1 MSETPWHQRPSA
13 FLAVLSDSWRETR
26 DSKVL
31 YVLLG
36 GIALLLGVV
45 LTANFEPLPG
55 SKQYLQLAARA
66 CGIETSG
73 LDLAKLD
80 AADLAGRLKGAL
92 YSLDSSRVVDDAEDL
107 PGARWEVVLRRQGV
121 PLVGGRDS
129 ADDISNRFG
138 KVAEGRLFVVDAI
151 EEIRDRTGD
160 LMGTQRWKM
169 TISAGKDLKVAWP
182 HRMTLFWGA
191 VQLTPDSGAP
201 LGLQI
206 FILYKLLTTGF
217 GAWIMLLVG
226 VVVTS
231 FFVPNMIRKGTLELL
246 LVRPI
251 SRWRLLFYKYLG
263 GLLFALVLLLAL
275 VGGAWL
281 ATGLRAGLWSPTVL
295 MAVPIVLLFFAL
307 LYACS
312 TLVAVITRAPVP
324 AMLVT
329 CLYWVALFIMGVLHN
344 QVEASRVE
352 SNAESRP
359 KTGVSLSDLKA
370 NRAGP
375 PRRPPPRPTDRKP
388 LHERTFGQ
396 VVEAIHAVLP
406 RDRDLD
412 NLMDRELVRD
422 LALAGPLRD
431 FATRSMSSAS
441 VGLGI
446 TLAHLG
452 GFLSLACLIFSRR
465 DP

>member
-1 MSETPWHQRPSA
+1 MSETPWYKRPSA

-73 LDLAKLD
+73 LDLANLN
-80 AADLAGRLKGAL
+80 AGELASRLKGAL
-92 YSLDSSRVVDDAEDL
+92 YSLDSSRVLDDAEDL

-129 ADDISNRFG
+129 ADDIASRFG
-138 KVAEGRLFVVDAI
+138 KVAEGQLFVVDAI
-151 EEIRDRTGD
+151 EEIRDRAGD
-160 LMGTQRWKM
+160 LLGTQRWKM
-169 TISAGKDLKVAWP
+169 TVSAGKDLKVAWP
-182 HRMTLFWGA
+182 HRMTLFWGS

-251 SRWRLLFYKYLG
+251 PRWRLLFYKYLG

-295 MAVPIVLLFFAL
+295 LAVPIVLLFFAL

-329 CLYWVALFIMGVLHN
+329 CLYWVALFIVGVLHN

-352 SNAESRP
+352 AAVETRP
-359 KTGVSLSDLKA
+359 KTGVSLSDLKS
-370 NRAGP
+370 NRTGP
-375 PRRPPPRPTDRKP
+375 PRRQQQRQTDRKP

-412 NLMDRELVRD
+412 NLMDRQLVRD

-431 FATRSMSSAS
+431 FATRSMSAAS
-441 VGLGI
+441 VGLGM

-452 GFLSLACLIFSRR
+452 GFLLLACLIFSRR

>member
-1 MSETPWHQRPSA
+1 MSGPSWWQRPSA
-13 FLAVLSDSWRETR
+13 FWAILGDSWRETR

-31 YVLLG
+31 YVLLA
-36 GIALLLGVV
+36 GIVLLLAVV
-45 LTANFEPLPG
+45 LTARFEPVPG

-66 CGIETSG
+66 CGVDTDG
-73 LDLAKLD
+73 MD
-80 AADLAGRLKGAL
+80 ASSLNAIDMAGRLRGAL
-92 YSLDSSRVVDDAEDL
+92 YSLESSEVLDHAEDL
-107 PGARWEVVLRRQGV
+107 PGARWRVILRRHGI
-121 PLVGGRDS
+121 PLVGGRDTTDQV
-129 ADDISNRFG
+129 AERFG
-138 KVAEGRLFVVDAI
+138 KIAEGQLFIVESA
-151 EEIRDRTGD
+151 EEIMDRTSGM
-160 LMGTQRWKM
+160 LGIQRWNL
-169 TISAGKDLKVAWP
+169 TVSAGRDLRVAWP
-182 HRMTLFWGA
+182 HRMTLFLG
-191 VQLTPDSGAP
+191 VVPLTGDSGAP

-251 SRWRLLFYKYLG
+251 PRWRLLFYKYLG
-263 GLLFALVLLLAL
+263 GLMFALVLLVAL
-275 VGGAWL
+275 VGGAWV
-281 ATGLRAGLWSPTVL
+281 ATGLTAGLWSPTVL
-295 MAVPIVLLFFAL
+295 WAVPILLLFFGL

-324 AMLVT
+324 SMLVT
-329 CLYWVALFIMGVLHN
+329 CLYWVALFIVGVLHG
-344 QVEASRVE
+344 QVEISRMELDTV
-352 SNAESRP
+352 NQTR
-359 KTGVSLSDLKA
+359 GISLTDLKM
-370 NRAGP
+370 NRNGLG
-375 PRRPPPRPTDRKP
+375 PRPRARHPDRKP
-388 LHERTFGQ
+388 LHDTTFGH
-396 VVEAIHAVLP
+396 VVESIHAVLP

-412 NLMDRELVRD
+412 NLMDRQLVKD

-431 FATRSMSSAS
+431 LTSRTGSSAV

-452 GFLSLACLIFSRR
+452 GFLVLACWIFSRR

>member
-1 MSETPWHQRPSA
+1 MSQNSWWQRPSA
-13 FLAVLSDSWRETR
+13 FVAILGDSWRETR

-36 GIALLLGVV
+36 GIVLLLGVV
-45 LTANFEPLPG
+45 LTARFESIPG

-66 CGIETSG
+66 CGVDTDG
-73 LDLAKLD
+73 LDANSLNAMD
-80 AADLAGRLKGAL
+80 MAGRLRGAL
-92 YSLDSSRVVDDAEDL
+92 YSLETSETIDNAEDL
-107 PGARWEVVLRRQGV
+107 PGAKWRVILRRQGV
-121 PLVGGRDS
+121 PLMGGRDTVEQ
-129 ADDISNRFG
+129 ISERFG
-138 KVAEGRLFVVDAI
+138 KIAEGRLFVVDSV
-151 EEIRDRTGD
+151 EELADPTSGLLGI
-160 LMGTQRWKM
+160 QRWSL
-169 TISAGKDLKVAWP
+169 IVSAGRDLRVAWP
-182 HRMTLFWGA
+182 HRMTLFLG
-191 VQLTPDSGAP
+191 VVPLTSDSGAP

-251 SRWRLLFYKYLG
+251 PRWRLLFYKYLG
-263 GLLFALVLLLAL
+263 GLMFALVLLVAL
-275 VGGAWL
+275 VGGAWV
-281 ATGLRAGLWSPTVL
+281 ATGITAGLWSPTVL
-295 MAVPIVLLFFAL
+295 WAVPILLLFFGL

-324 AMLVT
+324 AMLMT
-329 CLYWVALFIMGVLHN
+329 CLYWVALFIVGILHG
-344 QVEASRVE
+344 QVEVSRME
-352 SNAESRP
+352 SAPGSQSQ
-359 KTGVSLSDLKA
+359 GISLTDLKM
-370 NRAGP
+370 NRNGLG
-375 PRRPPPRPTDRKP
+375 PRPRPRQPERKP
-388 LHERTFGQ
+388 FYETTFGQ
-396 VVEAIHAVLP
+396 VVEWFHAVLP

-412 NLMDRELVRD
+412 NLMDRQLVKD

-431 FATRSMSSAS
+431 LTSRTGSSAV

-452 GFLSLACLIFSRR
+452 GFLVLACWIFSRR

>member
-1 MSETPWHQRPSA
+1 MSEVPWHRRPSA
-13 FLAVLSDSWRETR
+13 FLAVLADSWRETR

-36 GIALLLGVV
+36 GIGLLLGVV

-55 SKQYLQLAARA
+55 SKPYLQLAARA
-66 CGIETSG
+66 CGIETAG
-73 LDLAKLD
+73 LDLANLD
-80 AADLAGRLKGAL
+80 VAELAGRLKGAL
-92 YSLDSSRVVDDAEDL
+92 YSLESSAVLDDADDL
-107 PGARWEVVLRRQGV
+107 PSARWEVVLRRQGV
-121 PLVGGRDS
+121 PLVGGRES
-129 ADDISNRFG
+129 AEEVSSRFG
-138 KVAEGRLFVVDAI
+138 KVAEGRLFVVDSI
-151 EEIRDRTGD
+151 GEIRDRLGD
-160 LMGTQRWKM
+160 LTGVQRWKM
-169 TISAGKDLKVAWP
+169 TISAGPDLRVAWP

-251 SRWRLLFYKYLG
+251 PRWRLLFYKYLG

-295 MAVPIVLLFFAL
+295 LAVPIVMLFFAL

-312 TLVAVITRAPVP
+312 TMVAVITRAPVP

-329 CLYWVALFIMGVLHN
+329 CLYWVALFIVGVLHGV
-344 QVEASRVE
+344 VETSRVE
-352 SNAESRP
+352 ESGESRP
-359 KTGVSLSDLKA
+359 KAGVSLSELKS
-370 NRAGP
+370 NRSGP
-375 PRRPPPRPTDRKP
+375 QRRAPSRPVDRKP
-388 LHERTFGQ
+388 LHERTFGK

-412 NLMDRELVRD
+412 NLMDRQLVRD

-452 GFLSLACLIFSRR
+452 GFLLVACLIFSRR